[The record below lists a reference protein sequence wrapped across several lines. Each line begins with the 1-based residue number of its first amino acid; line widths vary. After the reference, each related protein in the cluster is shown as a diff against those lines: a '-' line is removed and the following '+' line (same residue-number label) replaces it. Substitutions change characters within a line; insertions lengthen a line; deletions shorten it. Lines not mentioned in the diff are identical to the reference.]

1 MRKALQAMLNTHF
14 APAAKSN
21 SSNLAPSKEA
31 LDLVVES
38 SNGDIRSA
46 IMALQF
52 SCVVP
57 GKKGKKNATLVL
69 EATTRREQSLALF
82 HLIGKVLHNKRQY
95 YYRVKHT
102 SHAILS
108 GKADPPSASA
118 TAKAI
123 QKEKDLDKL
132 LKDPKPLPAHLAH
145 HERRASRVDVDV
157 RDVFSGWLDAEL

>member
-14 APAAKSN
+14 ASVAKSK

-52 SCVVP
+52 SCVIP
-57 GKKGKKNATLVL
+57 GKKGKKNATLIL

-82 HLIGKVLHNKRQY
+82 HLIGKVLYNKRQSFTTLLN
-95 YYRVKHT
+95 KNT
-102 SHAILS
+102 SHGDLS
-108 GKADPPSASA
+108 GKDDPPSASA
-118 TAKAI
+118 TAKVM
-123 QKEKDLDKL
+123 QKENDLDKL
-132 LKDPKPLPAHLAH
+132 LKDPKPLPAHLQH

-157 RDVFSGWLDAEL
+157 RDVFFG